1 MTSSSIFAT
10 VSAARAGG
18 STCDDGPHSHTAERS
33 DDGVGRPIPAFD
45 PGPETDREEM
55 DMTPDRDSRRNRR
68 SPADDDA
75 GLQPPFWF
83 LMLIFGLVLAILA
96 TFL

>member
-1 MTSSSIFAT
+1 
-10 VSAARAGG
+10 
-18 STCDDGPHSHTAERS
+18 
-33 DDGVGRPIPAFD
+33 
-45 PGPETDREEM
+45 
-55 DMTPDRDSRRNRR
+55 MTPDRDSRRNRR